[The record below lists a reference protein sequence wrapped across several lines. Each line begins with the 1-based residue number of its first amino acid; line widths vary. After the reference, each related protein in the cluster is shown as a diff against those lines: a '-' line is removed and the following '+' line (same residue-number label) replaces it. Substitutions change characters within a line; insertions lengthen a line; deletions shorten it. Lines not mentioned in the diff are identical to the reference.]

1 MEIDCSMGIRYRI
14 PFRDFN
20 DSAYVV
26 EVYRGD
32 YTGEPTELVG
42 APSCFVVSGTDED
55 FMYHPVRTSS
65 ATIRV
70 LDSDLL
76 LDLYSINNQY
86 APVKLLKDGVL
97 EWTGYIK
104 PEQFTQPY
112 VPTVQSVSVECVSA
126 LATLEHIEYA
136 VQTESGYITLW
147 ELMKYLIR
155 SANGGYRGVYVPHVY
170 GKSSAMNGNVLD
182 EILLCE
188 ENFTSQEMKLNEVL
202 ENVCKFLNWTVYD
215 LKGCLYF
222 VDADWRGVYR
232 LYDEALTGYSA
243 VYGNEVLLQTIG
255 YNGSDGNTL
264 DVVPGFNKASVKS
277 VNHVFDEVIDEEP
290 FEILDTVQ
298 TWEYDGGNSEG
309 ALRVIRQFK
318 KPMLWK
324 MHYYGSTLM
333 NEISQD
339 EAFQKNLN
347 GDVIGCIETEEKA
360 WHVTEKDGKWVP
372 KETEFDVNSQLM
384 VVLNGANFQN
394 DDRYEAF
401 SVGGVNS
408 VWKDGAFGLSM
419 QISYRKKY
427 DYVTGPTFGIVATYL
442 YFKLR
447 IGEYCWNGSE
457 WVLGDAK
464 FRIMHNVNAASGFQ
478 PLQSNKTAEMPYRGL
493 NGWIIELPNDK
504 VLKGDLELTMY
515 MNEPMEADCDAYL
528 IRDFK
533 LEYAKKDGVND
544 EGESGDRVYENVVNE
559 AYMSEADEIEFGIG
573 SYNKDGASYSKALL
587 GDEFLEDNLFCAV
600 VNENVR
606 PEELMIRR
614 IVSRYGATKIKLT
627 EAIQMTDEVTPLSA
641 LSDRTMVGKRFRM
654 TSGEWDYEQNRIILQ
669 MQEEAE

>member
-1 MEIDCSMGIRYRI
+1 METDCSMGLRYKI

-97 EWTGYIK
+97 EWTGYIR

-147 ELMKYLIR
+147 ELMKYLVR
-155 SANGGYRGVYVPHVY
+155 SANGGYRGVYVPQVY
-170 GKSSAMNGNVLD
+170 GKSSAMNGNVLE

-215 LKGCLYF
+215 IKGCLYF

-232 LYDEALTGYSA
+232 LYDEALSGYSA
-243 VYGNEVLLQTIG
+243 VYGNEVLLQDVG

-324 MHYYGSTLM
+324 MHYYDHTAK
-333 NEISQD
+333 EITQED
-339 EAFQKNLN
+339 AFKLQLN
-347 GDVIGCIETEEKA
+347 TEVAGCIELKENSYK
-360 WHVTEKDGKWVP
+360 VTESNGQWVP
-372 KETEFDVNSQLM
+372 NVTEYVWNDLLM
-384 VVLNGANFQN
+384 MRPDNNQIMYLSGNK
-394 DDRYEAF
+394 YKAF
-401 SVGGVNS
+401 EVRGVNS
-408 VWKDGAFGLSM
+408 VWKDGAFGLNMSM
-419 QISYRKKY
+419 GYRTGSDLVY
-427 DYVTGPTFGIVATYL
+427 PVMSNYVMNTLF
-442 YFKLR
+442 FRLR
-447 IGEYCWNGSE
+447 IGEYYWNGNA
-457 WVLGDAK
+457 WVTDECDFSVKYEVQNGGE
-464 FRIMHNVNAASGFQ
+464 FNPIV
-478 PLQSNKTAEMPYRGL
+478 SNKNADMPYKGL
-493 NGWIIELPNDK
+493 NGHIIELPDDK
-504 VLKGDLELTMY
+504 ILKGELVLTMY
-515 MNEPMEADCDAYL
+515 MNVGAGNDGCF
-528 IRDFK
+528 IKDFR
-533 LEYAKKDGVND
+533 LDYAKKDGVND

-573 SYNKDGASYSKALL
+573 SYNKDGATYSKALL

-614 IVSRYGATKIKLT
+614 IVNRYGATKIKLT

-654 TSGEWDYEQNRIILQ
+654 TSGEWDYEQNRLILQ